1 MRKNGIIPP
10 HFLFYIEND
19 GIEITDY
26 KSGNMT
32 HKDPCDRMV
41 VKFPYSIRNIHIQ
54 VVFDKLDYSTPPD
67 FILVDEDS
75 IIMKYSEIIKDWNF
89 RDSASL
95 YNSLNRIKDF
105 YSKEQERK
113 LMEII
118 QNSYIN
124 YNEII
129 AINQN
134 IGVYNSNPINIEQSN
149 YNIFECID
157 KLIKFLKNRFNS
169 YINVNK
175 SNCNLE
181 IIINYGNYSI
191 NNSDISSCMLPKEV
205 PKNHIIISYPVDYLI
220 RSRNINKNPMINIYI
235 PITSD
240 GYFYVDVI
248 TPYYVTIPD
257 LKYQNEN
264 GQLNNFYEYLV
275 KYESL
280 LLEYFREMQLRET
293 IIKMIVDANIGYPL
307 EIDTFAFN
315 KLCLYFN
322 YNKNNLNI
330 GNSSI
335 RGKGGNPGSSLLVNP
350 LQHNWILSFTFI
362 KDEYHKMEFII
373 IDADKTGIIFKKK
386 FEYSANEREM
396 NNLIHQIL
404 QSVLESLNPMGN
416 KK

>member
-10 HFLFYIEND
+10 HFVFYIEND
-19 GIEITDY
+19 GIEIIDY

-32 HKDPCDRMV
+32 YKDPCDRMV
-41 VKFPYSIRNIHIQ
+41 VKFPFSIRNIHIQ

-67 FILVDEDS
+67 FILVNEDS

-89 RDSASL
+89 RDSACL
-95 YNSLNRIKDF
+95 YNSLNKIKDL

-118 QNSYIN
+118 QISYIN
-124 YNEII
+124 YKEIN

-134 IGVYNSNPINIEQSN
+134 IGVYNDNPINIEQSN
-149 YNIFECID
+149 YNIFESIE

-181 IIINYGNYSI
+181 IIVNYGNYSI
-191 NNSDISSCMLPKEV
+191 NNSDISSSISPKEV

-240 GYFYVDVI
+240 GYFYVDVM
-248 TPYYVTIPD
+248 TPYYVNIPD

-293 IIKMIVDANIGYPL
+293 IIKMIIDANIGFPL

-322 YNKNNLNI
+322 YNKNHLNI
-330 GNSSI
+330 GNSSL
-335 RGKGGNPGSSLLVNP
+335 RVKGGNPGSSLLSYPV
-350 LQHNWILSFTFI
+350 QYNWILSFSFI

-373 IDADKTGIIFKKK
+373 IDADKTAIIYKKK

-396 NNLIHQIL
+396 NNLIHQVL
-404 QSVLESLNPMGN
+404 QGVLELLNPVEN